1 MARSHRI
8 DISGLLAGS
17 GQVLLVDDHVPIEA
31 FEGTDFPRPAD
42 VHLALRYADHLLH
55 IEGSVD
61 AVAHGECVSCLD
73 EVERPV
79 HVDIDERFDPH
90 PSADDPFAESNVVTG
105 DRLDVADLAQQL
117 VLSEMPMGLRCS
129 EECKGL
135 CGTCGANRN
144 TGECACGDNGDSS
157 GKSEVENTA
166 Q

>member
-1 MARSHRI
+1 MARSHKI

-17 GQVLLVDDHVPIEA
+17 GQVLLVDDGVPIEA
-31 FEGTDFPRPAD
+31 FEGTDFPEPAG

-55 IEGSVD
+55 IEGSID
-61 AVAHGECVSCLD
+61 ARARGECVSCLE

-79 HVDIDERFDPH
+79 HVDVDERFDPH
-90 PSADDPFAESNVVTG
+90 ARAEDPFAESNVLTG
-105 DRLDVADLAQQL
+105 SRLDVADLAQQL
-117 VLSEMPMGLRCS
+117 VLSEMPMGLRCG

-135 CGTCGANRN
+135 CGTCGANKN
-144 TGECACGDNGDSS
+144 LGECVCEKNGDSS